1 MLIDYPIALVA
12 GCTVSAALLNLA
24 MLKLSPQIKDVTRH
38 LAAGAAPV
46 VGSLGA
52 LIGTNDS
59 VVAYGPDLLAL
70 GASVIGGLAA
80 ASSSTR
86 FVRPQAKLP
95 RA

>member
-1 MLIDYPIALVA
+1 MLIEYPLAVVA
-12 GCTVSAALLNLA
+12 GCTGGAAVLNLA
-24 MLKLSPQIKDVTRH
+24 MLKLSPQIKDLTRH

-52 LIGTNDS
+52 LIGSSDS

-70 GASVIGGLAA
+70 GASLIGGLAA
-80 ASSSTR
+80 ASGSTR